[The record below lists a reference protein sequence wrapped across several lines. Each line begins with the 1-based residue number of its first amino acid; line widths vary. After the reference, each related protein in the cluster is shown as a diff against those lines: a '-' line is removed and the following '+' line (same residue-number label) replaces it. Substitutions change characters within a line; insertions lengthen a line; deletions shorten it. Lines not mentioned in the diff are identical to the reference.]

1 MHVNTKTIKSTNVRV
16 LRRGCRFAS
25 VLINCRFIWF
35 QFLFSSSSFLL
46 SYSVVWHEQL
56 TLGDSQNQS
65 SLLPLMYIGRR
76 GLLVQITFEVTGK
89 SRNTTC
95 RAVSCACMGK
105 KKQKTIILWHFYAVC
120 MTEIKPLKLPI
131 SPRIN
136 PGKST
141 KKQGVL
147 PKSNCDVFACVTTW
161 HQSVRSLCDQMSRI
175 STAYQSYC
183 NEVGSGTTFL
193 CQLQKGNRNIQTI
206 CPGVEKK
213 MVNI

>member
-65 SLLPLMYIGRR
+65 LLLPLMYIGRR

-95 RAVSCACMGK
+95 RAVSCACMEK
-105 KKQKTIILWHFYAVC
+105 KKKKNNHSMAFLCCLHDRNQTTETAHISPNQSRQKHQKTGSVAQIKLWCFCLCY
-120 MTEIKPLKLPI
+120 
-131 SPRIN
+131 N
-136 PGKST
+136 
-141 KKQGVL
+141 
-147 PKSNCDVFACVTTW
+147 VT
-161 HQSVRSLCDQMSRI
+161 SVS
-175 STAYQSYC
+175 A
-183 NEVGSGTTFL
+183 
-193 CQLQKGNRNIQTI
+193 
-206 CPGVEKK
+206 
-213 MVNI
+213 